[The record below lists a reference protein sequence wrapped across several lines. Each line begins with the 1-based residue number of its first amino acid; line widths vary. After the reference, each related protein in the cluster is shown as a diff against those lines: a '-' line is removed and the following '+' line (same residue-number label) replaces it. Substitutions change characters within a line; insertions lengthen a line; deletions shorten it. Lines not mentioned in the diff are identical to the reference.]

1 MAGCLVEELLFIAV
15 RVSLHKVDPRSSRR
29 MVLGISYR
37 MTAVD
42 TNLGGAA
49 TRGDV
54 DDALVFLG
62 VSGNVYAYL

>member
-15 RVSLHKVDPRSSRR
+15 RVSLHKVDPRSSRS

-49 TRGDV
+49 TGGDV
-54 DDALVFLG
+54 G
-62 VSGNVYAYL
+62 GNVYGHL